1 MNVLSAI
8 FHALNALLTL
18 YVFVCIV
25 RLVSTWIPALPEGSF
40 VMRVVR
46 ALADPWFSLFG
57 RSGRLRAGNLDF
69 SPMVA
74 IGVLYVIGGVLNQLA
89 ELGRVRL
96 GLVLASIVVVAWSAL
111 AFFASFFAIL
121 ILARG
126 LAYAFRWN
134 SLHPA
139 WRAVDALINPVVYRT
154 NRLVYRDRIVNYLQG
169 LATAFVILALFRVA
183 GGFGVT
189 ALSGL
194 LSRIPF

>member
-1 MNVLSAI
+1 MLSAI